1 MNGMFF
7 VDVSRRQ
14 PRQLPLKINRI
25 TLKPFHSLTPRQWSA
40 VMMVEQA
47 QRSCPV
53 TQIMVILA
61 QRVSRSKKV
70 EEVVAFG

>member
-1 MNGMFF
+1 MNGIFF
-7 VDVSRRQ
+7 VDVSRRL
-14 PRQLPLKINRI
+14 PRQLHQKINKI

-61 QRVSRSKKV
+61 QRVS
-70 EEVVAFG
+70 